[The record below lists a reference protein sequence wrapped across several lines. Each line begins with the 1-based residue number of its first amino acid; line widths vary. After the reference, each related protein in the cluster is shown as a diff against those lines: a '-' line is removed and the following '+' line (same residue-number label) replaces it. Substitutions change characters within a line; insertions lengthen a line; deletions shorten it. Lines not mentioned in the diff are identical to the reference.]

1 MYLHNDPLSL
11 NLTKFGQI
19 AHIFIRPM
27 FGSFMS
33 EIDSA
38 RSSQVFELRSF
49 LYKILDLAGIKLL
62 EGNSNQQYLAETP
75 F

>member
-1 MYLHNDPLSL
+1 MYLHNAPFSL
-11 NLTKFGQI
+11 DLVKFGQI
-19 AHIFIRPM
+19 AHIFIRPT